1 MTNPLS
7 VVVFIH
13 HGSRAG
19 KLNARTNRRP
29 FFIFRFGGLIAGG
42 YSFLPLLLM
51 SLITP
56 ILPACDQCWVGR
68 ARNMGNCDLA
78 A

>member
-1 MTNPLS
+1 MPAPIEGLFS
-7 VVVFIH
+7 
-13 HGSRAG
+13 
-19 KLNARTNRRP
+19 
-29 FFIFRFGGLIAGG
+29 FFVLVALIAGG